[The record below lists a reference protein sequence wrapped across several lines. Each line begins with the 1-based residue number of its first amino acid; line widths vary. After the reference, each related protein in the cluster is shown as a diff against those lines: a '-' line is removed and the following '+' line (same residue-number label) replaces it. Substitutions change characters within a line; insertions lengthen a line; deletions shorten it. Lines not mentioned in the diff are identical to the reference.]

1 MWTIGT
7 TRDYPP
13 EDLGAFRRR
22 KTDTAGFG
30 RNVSEILVSIRRMP
44 ITMKQLALVQFFTWL
59 GLFCMWLY
67 FGPAVARSVFGAPD
81 ENSAR
86 YTEGVEWAGLCF
98 GMYSAV
104 CFVFS
109 FALPWLAARMP
120 TPRHLPRLRAGKAHR
135 QCQKIQPIWHD
146 TGIAFWPQNCAV
158 TGMQP
163 SIDSSQAR
171 RHVWTAFLLIVSIG
185 PSARAADVS
194 VPVSDPS
201 RELAFARYT
210 TSHVERDPFNQSG
223 PVGVFIE
230 ASLPELYKSAALFAV
245 RKQGEDKRSELHVLQ
260 IAGDG
265 TVADEVIERYFALRQ
280 EVDILPLSSV
290 AIIPSNYK
298 FHYAGEVR
306 TGGAAAY
313 VYDITLKKNRAGL
326 LLGKIWMDAETGDE
340 VMLSGHLMDLPASGG
355 RVDVVRDTK
364 LMNGSAFARVTH
376 VGFTVPLI
384 GRAEVVITERVLTPE
399 IIPQAQ

>member
-1 MWTIGT
+1 
-7 TRDYPP
+7 
-13 EDLGAFRRR
+13 
-22 KTDTAGFG
+22 
-30 RNVSEILVSIRRMP
+30 
-44 ITMKQLALVQFFTWL
+44 
-59 GLFCMWLY
+59 
-67 FGPAVARSVFGAPD
+67 
-81 ENSAR
+81 
-86 YTEGVEWAGLCF
+86 
-98 GMYSAV
+98 
-104 CFVFS
+104 
-109 FALPWLAARMP
+109 MP
-120 TPRHLPRLRAGKAHR
+120 TPRASASAERGQSER
-135 QCQKIQPIWHD
+135 QCQKSSRSGAD
-146 TGIAFWPQNCAV
+146 TGIAFWPQTCAV

-163 SIDSSQAR
+163 SIDSSQSR
-171 RHVWTAFLLIVSIG
+171 RHIWTVFLLIVSIG

-210 TSHVERDPFNQSG
+210 TSHVQRDPFKQSG

-230 ASLPELYKSAALFAV
+230 ASLPELYKSAALVAV

-290 AIIPSNYK
+290 AITPSNYK
-298 FHYAGEVR
+298 FHYAGEVK

-313 VYDITLKKNRAGL
+313 VYDITPKKNRPGL

-355 RVDVVRDTK
+355 RVDIVRDTK

-376 VGFTVPLI
+376 VGFTVPLL
-384 GRAEVVITERVLTPE
+384 GRAEVVITEIVLTPE
-399 IIPQAQ
+399 LIPQAQ